1 MEPKAQLRLVAGTN
15 SGDSSTSP
23 MHKLNNVDDSLLQQ
37 SHEICEESDV
47 LMTPRFVADERNSE
61 SHEKEVETH
70 AIAGSQLKA
79 VQQAVILAHCLAIEK
94 SARSD
99 ELQSKLPNLLLKMF
113 QL

>member
-1 MEPKAQLRLVAGTN
+1 
-15 SGDSSTSP
+15 

-70 AIAGSQLKA
+70 AIAASQLKA

-99 ELQSKLPNLLLKMF
+99 ELQKWEMAPYIEAIDSQQSSPYA
-113 QL
+113 